1 MFDGLLKD
9 DLEQKTP
16 TKYGFAKGWYGR
28 KPSSPRAREAS
39 AKTMLVASVQGLFVT
54 WRAGSV
60 AALRRTAVLAIATS
74 PVMT

>member
-28 KPSSPRAREAS
+28 KRNRCTDRCLMAARS
-39 AKTMLVASVQGLFVT
+39 
-54 WRAGSV
+54 
-60 AALRRTAVLAIATS
+60 
-74 PVMT
+74 